1 MKKNMTSF
9 FKNTSLF
16 LMIAFFGCVMCDAA
30 NAARTAIRGTAATR
44 RTSATTQTTPST
56 VATSTTDVV
65 EEEPDKEP
73 EIIENKAS
81 QFDSFLNEVS
91 SDEDMSAASLAEQIR
106 KQRAAAEARDNAEYI
121 QSKQQTSLTGGKNVC
136 DNGLRTCMQRDCG
149 SDFSKCAL
157 DGDTLFGDKLNK
169 CRRET
174 TCNGEEFKLFTAEI
188 KADRDMNARLS
199 SYTSVIDCG
208 NQYNACIQ
216 NECGTTFGKCLG
228 KTAADRATKACEQI
242 AKRCIEQD
250 SGLAGRFGTVI
261 GRLREH
267 AEIDV
272 KTDEMRMYKLR
283 DLMKNQCTKLGA
295 MFDERSF
302 DCVYT
307 VNFFAGENQQTPI
320 ASRKVYA
327 GDSFVCMQEWFGVN
341 ATTYRENAYRETRA
355 QTGASSAMLG
365 SGVGTAVG
373 LISSGAIGRALDTQ
387 KAKKALDAA
396 EKASAL
402 KDQSDTLNPD
412 YQKDGDFSEGQDTKT
427 DPITTDKIKRSM
439 SGANMVGQTI
449 SFTTQDK
456 NDETI
461 AASLEAWKNK
471 CTTFTKL
478 ESGIKSA
485 EIKET
490 VSGDTI
496 TWECVAKECSIAGM
510 EVKDGKCQYS
520 KSTLDSGIKSGLG
533 NMQSSMYDKSFA
545 QINKKLQSTIKIN
558 DSISMTIGTSDEW
571 NKTYKQ
577 QWTTAKNTFSSKC
590 AANKIDNG
598 KAVANLKQ
606 STTNE
611 VLRCDI
617 VCNDKFKLDGGA
629 CVLKKNKG
637 I

>member
-1 MKKNMTSF
+1 MTSF

-65 EEEPDKEP
+65 EEEPEKEP

-174 TCNGEEFKLFTAEI
+174 TCSGEEFKLFTAEI

-272 KTDEMRMYKLR
+272 KTDETRMYKLR

-341 ATTYRENAYRETRA
+341 VTTYRENAYRETRA

-396 EKASAL
+396 EKAGAL
-402 KDQSDTLNPD
+402 KDQESNGDEDQTRNNEAAKNNCERDGGEWTGDTCDCKDDRKTWDRVLASCEDKEKVKQDQYWDEKKAACEEKIKTNKKCRWDSQKGECPCDGDTGKPNKKDVKQAVSDINKATKNLSVGDTLQTPKDLSIRNDPD
-412 YQKDGDFSEGQDTKT
+412 VKAAIEKWWKKCKTLPMPNQFTKSITYTLAAGGVTQCVVESCVSSNYVINDAKTACIQKTPVTKT
-427 DPITTDKIKRSM
+427 STTVPRSM
-439 SGANMVGQTI
+439 YTKRGVY
-449 SFTTQDK
+449 DD
-456 NDETI
+456 DELDDDDPH
-461 AASLEAWKNK
+461 SD
-471 CTTFTKL
+471 F
-478 ESGIKSA
+478 IK
-485 EIKET
+485 
-490 VSGDTI
+490 
-496 TWECVAKECSIAGM
+496 
-510 EVKDGKCQYS
+510 
-520 KSTLDSGIKSGLG
+520 
-533 NMQSSMYDKSFA
+533 
-545 QINKKLQSTIKIN
+545 
-558 DSISMTIGTSDEW
+558 
-571 NKTYKQ
+571 
-577 QWTTAKNTFSSKC
+577 
-590 AANKIDNG
+590 
-598 KAVANLKQ
+598 
-606 STTNE
+606 
-611 VLRCDI
+611 
-617 VCNDKFKLDGGA
+617 
-629 CVLKKNKG
+629 
-637 I
+637 